1 MRGARQG
8 LAKVEWRP
16 EPSAPLS
23 ALRAMVAVAP
33 EARADR
39 VHAVAAT
46 LRLEHLAS
54 FFQRTAS
61 P

>member
-1 MRGARQG
+1 
-8 LAKVEWRP
+8 
-16 EPSAPLS
+16 
-23 ALRAMVAVAP
+23 MVAVAP
-33 EARADR
+33 EARAER
-39 VHAVAAT
+39 VDAVAAT